1 VSLLPN
7 ECPKCG
13 SGLMW
18 PITDGYAYYKC
29 HSFMINEGGFGPSAD
44 CTTLAKITGPL
55 LKQFNQLR
63 VEVEQITRERDE
75 TRNEFDLMQSQLD
88 EARASLK
95 QALQERDYERER
107 ADGNWKYCRQYEDE
121 RNKAEAEIGRI
132 KNLLEHVKADR
143 ELIRN
148 AGLQADKE
156 RDEAQLLNQELKT
169 ELNHALV
176 ELHQA
181 RAEVAQLR
189 DTAAAYEQAT
199 VNQQLT
205 VRADPSRLEIA
216 AMIYSNLRGT
226 SIARAMVAADE
237 LIAAAREG
245 K

>member
-1 VSLLPN
+1 MSNVDAYPQ
-7 ECPKCG
+7 CG
-13 SGLMW
+13 
-18 PITDGYAYYKC
+18 TD
-29 HSFMINEGGFGPSAD
+29 AD
-44 CTTLAKITGPL
+44 KLAWHERRHEAAHDALDKAGVVGHWNWWL
-55 LKQFNQLR
+55 EDR
-63 VEVEQITRERDE
+63 VYRLVGNMKRSDDAVQQR
-75 TRNEFDLMQSQLD
+75 D

-95 QALQERDYERER
+95 QALQERDYERAR